1 MSHPKRLLLISLVVT
16 LALAG
21 CAKAAKNT
29 EGFAIT
35 NTATINKPMPEAW
48 QLAKEVLRE
57 QEFDIY
63 TRDLRGVFVAYSK
76 MKRTLFLMP
85 HRVKYTIALESVSDN
100 ATKVTVETIKQ
111 VYGVTLLTYPGW
123 HDRKATD
130 DSVAKSFLSA
140 LEAKA
145 GAV

>member
-1 MSHPKRLLLISLVVT
+1 MSSPKRLLLISLALT

-21 CAKAAKNT
+21 CAKAARNT

-35 NTATINKPMPEAW
+35 NTATVNKPMPEAW

-63 TRDLRGVFVAYSK
+63 TRDTRGVFVAFSK
-76 MKRTLFLMP
+76 MKRTLFLVP
-85 HRVKYTIALESVSDN
+85 HRVKYTIAMEAVSDN
-100 ATKVTVETIKQ
+100 ATKVTVETVKQ
-111 VYGVTLLTYPGW
+111 VFGVTLLTYPGW

-130 DSVAKSFLSA
+130 DSVAAAFLSA
-140 LEAKA
+140 LGAKA